1 VKRRAKRLPKARSLL
16 LRDRPAEP
24 DTQPMRSYPY
34 PGSLPGTTAGWQA
47 APAGPAPQPR
57 THQVTGR
64 DFHMTVN
71 KDGGDVPWNDR
82 LRAVCDCITLKVRY
96 LKSQGM
102 GYRIDENEQ
111 AMQRGEPAPPGSVMA
126 DTLAESVTHLMGYRE
141 PWDPTGWDKGIRWY
155 DPQVREPWWDG
166 LPPTPQQQ
174 ADPAQPWHHPAPQP
188 WRDAY
193 ERHLGGAA

>member
-1 VKRRAKRLPKARSLL
+1 MKRAKRTRRLPKARSLL
-16 LRDRPAEP
+16 LRDRAPEP
-24 DTQPMRSYPY
+24 DTQPMRSY
-34 PGSLPGTTAGWQA
+34 SAWQA
-47 APAGPAPQPR
+47 APVGPAPQPR
-57 THQVTGR
+57 THRAAGR
-64 DFHMTVN
+64 GWAMTVN
-71 KDGGDVPWNDR
+71 QDAPGIPMDHR
-82 LRAVCDCITLKVRY
+82 LQAARQFLGLKVTY
-96 LKSQGM
+96 LKARGM

-126 DTLAESVTHLMGYRE
+126 DTLTESVTHLLGDRSE
-141 PWDPTGWDKGIRWY
+141 WQPAGGWNHGWADGLRWY

-193 ERHLGGAA
+193 KRHLGGAA